1 MPRIVGT
8 VSVVVGIIAIVVGI
22 VTYLEVRSQ
31 LSDQHI
37 TVSSDAPFLSGW
49 DVKGP
54 LTAYAQARALN
65 DHALK
70 AGGGKTYAELP
81 QGDPARDTVITADF
95 LQASLY
101 TSVVAF
107 GVAILIVALG
117 IMFILLGLAFRVLD
131 QRTTQAVAPEEPAL
145 VAA

>member
-8 VSVVVGIIAIVVGI
+8 VCVVVGIIAIVVG
-22 VTYLEVRSQ
+22 VGTYLEVRQQ

-37 TVSSDAPFLSGW
+37 TVSKDAPFLSGW

-65 DHALK
+65 KHALE

-81 QGDPARDTVITADF
+81 QDDPARSTVVTADF
-95 LQASLY
+95 LQTSLY

-107 GVAILIVALG
+107 GVALLIVALG
-117 IMFILLGLAFRVLD
+117 AMFILVGLAFKVLD
-131 QRTTQAVAPEEPAL
+131 RRTMQAEAAAEATL

>member
-1 MPRIVGT
+1 M
-8 VSVVVGIIAIVVGI
+8 VSVVVGIVAIVVGI
-22 VTYLEVRSQ
+22 ATYIEVHQQ

-37 TVSSDAPFLSGW
+37 TVSKDAPFLAGW

-65 DHALK
+65 KHALA
-70 AGGGKTYAELP
+70 AGNGKTYAQLP
-81 QGDPARDTVITADF
+81 QDDPARTTVVTADF

-107 GVAILIVALG
+107 GVALLIVALG
-117 IMFILLGLAFRVLD
+117 IMFILVGLALRVLD
-131 QRTTQAVAPEEPAL
+131 QRTAEVGAAKEPAL